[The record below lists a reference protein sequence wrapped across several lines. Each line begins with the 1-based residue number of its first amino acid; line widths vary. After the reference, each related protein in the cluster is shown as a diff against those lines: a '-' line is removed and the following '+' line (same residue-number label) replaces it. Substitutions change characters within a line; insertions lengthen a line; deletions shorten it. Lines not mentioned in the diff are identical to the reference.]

1 MEVFDVTVIGGGVV
15 GSAIARELSRYKL
28 RIAVLEA
35 ESDVC
40 TQTSGRNT
48 GMLHAGFLYKTGSLK
63 ALCAVEGNQEFDGVA
78 AELDVPFKRTGKLIV
93 GFTEE
98 HLQRLKTFLVR
109 GVANGVRGLEIID
122 RSGIDRLDPSAG
134 GNFAMWCPASGIL
147 DPFTYTI
154 ALAENAVRNGVIYYL
169 NRPFT
174 GVTRRNDGLYTLHTS
189 QEDLLTRWVI
199 NSAGLNAAKVSAAL
213 GIPGY
218 VIKPVKGEYFVL
230 DKLAGQYSK
239 IPVYPA
245 PNPDNTFGTHA
256 TPTVDGNVLVGP
268 DSYTAKDL
276 QDYENTQASMDGL
289 LTSGSKMFKHLDR
302 SYFIRNFSGIRP
314 KLIDPATGQVQDFV
328 LEIRPEVPN
337 VVNLV
342 GIESPG
348 VTSALPLARRA
359 VALINAQEELTP
371 NPDFNPRRKGIRRF
385 ADMDAQTRR
394 ASIAQDS
401 NYGEIICRCEEV
413 TKAEILQ
420 AIHNPLGVRTVNG
433 IKVRTRAMMG
443 RCQGGYCQTRITELL
458 QSELGQALTD
468 VTLGPNGSYLFTGPV
483 KGGH

>member
-1 MEVFDVTVIGGGVV
+1 MESFDVTVIGGGVV

-48 GMLHAGFLYKTGSLK
+48 GMLHAGFLYKTGLLK
-63 ALCAVEGNQEFDGVA
+63 AICSVEGNQEFDGVA

-98 HLQRLKTFLVR
+98 HRQRLKAFLAR
-109 GVANGVRGLEIID
+109 GVANGVQGLKIID

-154 ALAENAVRNGVIYYL
+154 ALAENAVRNGAVYYL

-174 GVTRRNDGLYTLHTS
+174 GVTRKSDGHYTLHTP
-189 QEDLLTRWVI
+189 QGDLLTRWVI
-199 NSAGLNAAKVSAAL
+199 NSAGLYAAKVSAAL

-289 LTSGSKMFKHLDR
+289 LTSGAKMFKHLDR

-348 VTSALPLARRA
+348 VTSALPLARRV
-359 VALINAQEELTP
+359 VAMIGAQEELTP
-371 NPDFNPRRKGIRRF
+371 NSDFDPRRKGIRRF
-385 ADMDAQTRR
+385 ADMDTQTRR
-394 ASIAQDS
+394 TCIERDP

-468 VTLGPNGSYLFTGPV
+468 VTLGPSGSYLFTGPV
-483 KGGH
+483 KGGY

>member
-1 MEVFDVTVIGGGVV
+1 
-15 GSAIARELSRYKL
+15 
-28 RIAVLEA
+28 
-35 ESDVC
+35 
-40 TQTSGRNT
+40 
-48 GMLHAGFLYKTGSLK
+48 
-63 ALCAVEGNQEFDGVA
+63 
-78 AELDVPFKRTGKLIV
+78 
-93 GFTEE
+93 
-98 HLQRLKTFLVR
+98 
-109 GVANGVRGLEIID
+109 
-122 RSGIDRLDPSAG
+122 
-134 GNFAMWCPASGIL
+134 
-147 DPFTYTI
+147 
-154 ALAENAVRNGVIYYL
+154 
-169 NRPFT
+169 
-174 GVTRRNDGLYTLHTS
+174 
-189 QEDLLTRWVI
+189 
-199 NSAGLNAAKVSAAL
+199 
-213 GIPGY
+213 
-218 VIKPVKGEYFVL
+218 
-230 DKLAGQYSK
+230 
-239 IPVYPA
+239 
-245 PNPDNTFGTHA
+245 
-256 TPTVDGNVLVGP
+256 
-268 DSYTAKDL
+268 
-276 QDYENTQASMDGL
+276 
-289 LTSGSKMFKHLDR
+289 MFKHLDR

-359 VALINAQEELTP
+359 VALINAQEELP
-371 NPDFNPRRKGIRRF
+371 PDPDFDPRRKGIRRF

-394 ASIAQDS
+394 ASIAQDP

-468 VTLGPNGSYLFTGPV
+468 VTLGPNGSCMFTGPV